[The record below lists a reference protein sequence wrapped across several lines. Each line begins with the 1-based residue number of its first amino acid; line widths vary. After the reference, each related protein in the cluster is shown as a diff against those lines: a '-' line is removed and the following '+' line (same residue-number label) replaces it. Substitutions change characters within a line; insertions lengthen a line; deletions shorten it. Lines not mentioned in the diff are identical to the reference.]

1 MSAAHMSIAVQANH
15 LTLPAHMRYPRIE
28 KRPKGQAGEYVSN
41 VPLPFFVQI
50 CREVVVWM
58 KKEVVMVRKSAVLLL
73 LACAS
78 CSDLDFEGGGRKKRT
93 VEVDPLY
100 MVGIFDGT
108 YKASAVK
115 HLTDSNGRDEV
126 SHYDDFLSLFD
137 QNGPSLTV
145 MKTLNALPDR
155 DSYEFRG
162 NTFDLESGWDFSY
175 YSHVDYLGKGDR
187 EGFHVHLW
195 GSHIDG
201 AGVVFRTWEVDFDV
215 NLGDAFPGFEGQSFS
230 GESPKPFAREMLM
243 WEPEKTDP
251 EEEIQD

>member
-1 MSAAHMSIAVQANH
+1 MI
-15 LTLPAHMRYPRIE
+15 
-28 KRPKGQAGEYVSN
+28 
-41 VPLPFFVQI
+41 
-50 CREVVVWM
+50 
-58 KKEVVMVRKSAVLLL
+58 RKLAVLLL
-73 LACAS
+73 FACVS
-78 CSDLDFEGGGRKKRT
+78 CTGIDFDGGGKKKRT

-126 SHYDDFLSLFD
+126 SHYDGFLALFD

-162 NTFDLESGWDFSY
+162 NTFDSEFNGSFSY
-175 YSHVDYLGKGDR
+175 YSLVDYIGKGDR

-195 GSHIDG
+195 GNHLDAS
-201 AGVVFRTWEVDFDV
+201 GVLFRTWEVDFDV
-215 NLGDAFPGFEGQSFS
+215 NLGDRAPDFGEQSFS
-230 GESPKPFAREMLM
+230 GDSPKSFLEEMIM

-251 EEEIQD
+251 DEKMQD